1 MTWFKYSS
9 MKAKLYVLVAGII
22 LPILLGTSLSIQRF
36 YSFSKQNTEEIFE
49 HFAYS
54 ISEAIGNQFW
64 EEYNDIQT
72 LSGSLNLTT
81 LTPQELQSK
90 LVEETSRHEDWELLL
105 LVDTRGNYLASNT
118 MDSNGKSL
126 NINNLRGTNYSDQ
139 VWFKSAIAGKFSE
152 DKSRRLTGT
161 FVEDFINDP
170 MMKLSVSEERGTS
183 GFTTVVKNTTGQVIG
198 VLTARVNSRWFEKPV
213 ISHYQQVRKL
223 YEDTEFTV
231 LNKDGFV
238 ILDFDPALQ
247 KSATTVTHD
256 FTNVLLKLNLVEKGV
271 EAAVLASA
279 GKMGHGSSVHAR
291 KKIGQIVGY
300 TPIKNEKFLSSLGWT
315 VLVRE
320 SETDALG
327 ATSSIAW
334 TSLFLLGILIV
345 FGAIGSAWYANS
357 LARSIDIITDQVA
370 NASSQVASASEE
382 LTSSSEKLSSTSQQQ
397 AASIE
402 ETSASLTEISG
413 MVDSNVRS
421 AENANQV
428 AQEVNDLTTETQQ
441 WMSEL
446 SDAMKSIYESNLRIE
461 ALVKIIEEIGEKT
474 EVIDEIVFKTQLLSF
489 NASVEA
495 ERAGE
500 HGRGFAVV
508 AQEVGN
514 LAQMSGRAA
523 TEIASIVKNSIR
535 EADAVSKENK
545 ERVERGEYLTKETR
559 IKMEAVIQRMTEIL
573 DSTNRIVLA
582 SKEQGDGIN
591 QISENVD
598 SLNKATQDTASTA
611 EESASS
617 SAELA
622 AQSET
627 LLSLVNQMKE
637 LVAGKKESREPRRNG
652 RVIPMSRPSSRAS
665 IQKPASLPTIKAAA
679 GDDLWEK
686 LS

>member
-1 MTWFKYSS
+1 MTWLKHSS

-22 LPILLGTSLSIQRF
+22 LPILAGTGLSIQRF
-36 YSFSKQNTEEIFE
+36 YSFSQKNTEEIFE

-72 LSGSLNLTT
+72 LSGSLNLAT
-81 LTPQELQSK
+81 LTPQELQAK
-90 LVEETSRHEDWELLL
+90 LNEEITRHENWDLVV

-118 MDSNGKSL
+118 FDGLGKSV
-126 NINNLRGTNYSDQ
+126 NVSSLRSMNYADQ
-139 VWFKSAIAGKFSE
+139 VWFKSALAGKFSE
-152 DKSRRLTGT
+152 AKTHHLSGT
-161 FVEDFINDP
+161 FVEDFIEDP
-170 MMKLSVSEERGTS
+170 LVKMTLSEARGTS
-183 GFTTVVKNTTGQVIG
+183 GFTTVVKNSTGQVVG
-198 VLTARVNSRWFEKPV
+198 VLTSRVNSRWFEQPV
-213 ISHYQQVRKL
+213 LSHYQQIRKL
-223 YEDTEFTV
+223 YEGTEFTV
-231 LNKDGFV
+231 LNKEGFV
-238 ILDFDPALQ
+238 ILDFDPTAQ
-247 KSATTVTHD
+247 KSATEVQHD
-256 FTNVLLKLNLVEKGV
+256 FANVLLKLNLVEKGV
-271 EAAVLASA
+271 EAAALANA
-279 GKMGHGSSVHAR
+279 GKVGHGLSTHTR
-291 KKIGQIVGY
+291 KKINQIVGY
-300 TPIKNEKFLSSLGWT
+300 APIKSDKFLSSFGWT
-315 VLVRE
+315 VLVRQSE
-320 SETDALG
+320 SDALHS
-327 ATSSIAW
+327 ASTIAW
-334 TSLFLLGILIV
+334 TSFLILGVLVV
-345 FGAIGSAWYANS
+345 FAAFGSAWYANN
-357 LARSIDIITDQVA
+357 LARSIDMITDQVA
-370 NASSQVASASEE
+370 SASSQVASASEE

-413 MVDSNVRS
+413 MADSNVRS

-428 AQEVNDLTTETQQ
+428 AQEVNNLTTETQQ

-446 SDAMKSIYESNLRIE
+446 SDAMKSIYDSNLRIE

-535 EADAVSKENK
+535 EADSVSKENK

-582 SKEQGDGIN
+582 SKEQGESIN
-591 QISENVD
+591 QISENVE
-598 SLNKATQDTASTA
+598 SLNSATQNTASTA
-611 EESASS
+611 EQSASS

-627 LLSLVNQMKE
+627 LLSLVNRMKE
-637 LVAGKKESREPRRNG
+637 LVAGKNDYRETRRGG
-652 RVIPMSRPSSRAS
+652 RVVPMGRPQSRAA
-665 IQKPASLPTIKAAA
+665 IQKPDSLPNLKAAA